1 MKPMNDKLK
10 LIEYGLGEEED
21 NMGVY
26 AVSLVSEPAIM
37 VDFVALSKQ
46 SLMLA
51 RVEDGEKRML
61 YGPALIPN
69 QPIVRYDGNNEK
81 YYITYTKETIEQTAQ
96 EFLKRN
102 MHHNHTIQ
110 HEMPVNNLTV
120 VESWVTMGAHDKSM
134 NLGFELPEGTWM
146 IGVKVDDDK
155 TWEAVK
161 NGEVK
166 GFSIEGWFTPMAET
180 EVKEKDLEKL
190 LAELAVALEMN
201 L

>member
-1 MKPMNDKLK
+1 
-10 LIEYGLGEEED
+10 
-21 NMGVY
+21 MGVY

-69 QPIVRYDGNNEK
+69 QPIVRYDGNGDK
-81 YYITYTKETIEQTAQ
+81 YYITYSKETIEQTAQ

-120 VESWVTMGAHDKSM
+120 VESWVTMANHDKSM
-134 NLGFELPEGTWM
+134 NYGFELPEGTWM
-146 IGVKVDDDK
+146 IGVKVDDDN
-155 TWEAVK
+155 TWQAVK

-166 GFSIEGWFTPMAET
+166 GFSIEGWFAPMTET
-180 EVKEKDLEKL
+180 NVEEKDLEKL
-190 LAELAVALEMN
+190 LAELAEQLEMN

>member
-1 MKPMNDKLK
+1 MSEDKLK

-37 VDFVALSKQ
+37 VDFVALSKAN
-46 SLMLA
+46 LLLA

-81 YYITYTKETIEQTAQ
+81 YYITYSKDTIEQTAQ

-120 VESWVTMGAHDKSM
+120 VESWVTTGAHDKSM
-134 NLGFELPEGTWM
+134 NYGFELPEGTWM
-146 IGVKVDDDK
+146 IGVKVDDEA
-155 TWEAVK
+155 TWQAVK

-166 GFSIEGWFTPMAET
+166 GFSIEGWFAPMSET
-180 EVKEKDLEKL
+180 QVQEKDLEKL
-190 LAELAVALEMN
+190 LAELAEQLETN

>member
-1 MKPMNDKLK
+1 MNDKLK

-37 VDFVALSKQ
+37 VDFVALSK
-46 SLMLA
+46 SNLLLA

-81 YYITYTKETIEQTAQ
+81 YYITYSKETIEQTAQ

-120 VESWVTMGAHDKSM
+120 VESWVTTGAHDKSM
-134 NLGFELPEGTWM
+134 NYGFELPEGTWM
-146 IGVKVDDDK
+146 IGVKVDDDN
-155 TWEAVK
+155 TWQAVK

-166 GFSIEGWFTPMAET
+166 GFSIEGWFAPMSET
-180 EVKEKDLEKL
+180 NVTEKDLEKL
-190 LAELAVALEMN
+190 LAELAEQLEMN
-201 L
+201 M

>member
-1 MKPMNDKLK
+1 MNDKLK

-37 VDFVALSKQ
+37 VDFVALSK
-46 SLMLA
+46 SHLLLA
-51 RVEDGEKRML
+51 QVEDGEKRML

-69 QPIVRYDGNNEK
+69 QPIVRYDGNGEK
-81 YYITYTKETIEQTAQ
+81 YYITYSTQTIEQTAQ

-120 VESWVTMGAHDKSM
+120 VESWVTMGTHDKSM
-134 NLGFELPEGTWM
+134 NLGFDLPEGTWM
-146 IGVKVDDDK
+146 IGVKVDDEA
-155 TWEAVK
+155 TWQAVK

-166 GFSIEGWFTPMAET
+166 GFSIEGWFAPMSET
-180 EVKEKDLEKL
+180 QVQEKDLEKL
-190 LAELAVALEMN
+190 LAELAEQLEMN

>member
-1 MKPMNDKLK
+1 MNDKLK

-37 VDFVALSKQ
+37 VDFVALSK
-46 SLMLA
+46 SNLLLA

-69 QPIVRYDGNNEK
+69 RPIVRYDGNNEK
-81 YYITYTKETIEQTAQ
+81 YFITYSKETIEQTAQ

-120 VESWVTMGAHDKSM
+120 VESWVTTGAHDKSM
-134 NLGFELPEGTWM
+134 NYGFELPEGTWM

-166 GFSIEGWFTPMAET
+166 GFSIEGWFAPMSET
-180 EVKEKDLEKL
+180 DVTEKDLEKL
-190 LAELAVALEMN
+190 LAQLAKQLEMN

>member
-1 MKPMNDKLK
+1 MSEDKLK

-37 VDFVALSKQ
+37 VDFVALSKAN
-46 SLMLA
+46 LLLA

-81 YYITYTKETIEQTAQ
+81 YYITYSKETIEQTAQ

-120 VESWVTMGAHDKSM
+120 VESWVTTGAHDKSM
-134 NLGFELPEGTWM
+134 NYGFELPEGTWM

-155 TWEAVK
+155 TWQAVK

-166 GFSIEGWFTPMAET
+166 GFSIEGWFAPMSET
-180 EVKEKDLEKL
+180 DVTEKDLEKL
-190 LAELAVALEMN
+190 LAELSKELEMN

>member
-1 MKPMNDKLK
+1 MSEDKLK

-37 VDFVALSKQ
+37 VDFVALSKAN
-46 SLMLA
+46 LLLA

-81 YYITYTKETIEQTAQ
+81 YYITYSKDTIEQTAQ

-120 VESWVTMGAHDKSM
+120 VESWVTTGAHDKSM
-134 NLGFELPEGTWM
+134 NYGFELPEGTWM
-146 IGVKVDDDK
+146 IGVKVDNEA
-155 TWEAVK
+155 TWQAVK

-166 GFSIEGWFTPMAET
+166 GFSIEGWFAPMSET
-180 EVKEKDLEKL
+180 QVQEKDLEKL
-190 LAELAVALEMN
+190 LAELAKALEMN
-201 L
+201 S

>member
-1 MKPMNDKLK
+1 MNDKLK

-37 VDFVALSKQ
+37 VDFVALSKAN
-46 SLMLA
+46 LLLA

-69 QPIVRYDGNNEK
+69 QPIIRYDGNGYK
-81 YYITYTKETIEQTAQ
+81 YFITYSKDTIEQTAQ

-102 MHHNHTIQ
+102 MHHNHTIK

-120 VESWVTMGAHDKSM
+120 VESWVTTGAHDKSM
-134 NLGFELPEGTWM
+134 NYGFELPEGTWM

-155 TWEAVK
+155 TWQAVK

-166 GFSIEGWFTPMAET
+166 GFSIEGWFAPMSET
-180 EVKEKDLEKL
+180 DVTEKDLEKL
-190 LAELAVALEMN
+190 LAELSKELEMN

>member
-1 MKPMNDKLK
+1 MNDKLK

-37 VDFVALSKQ
+37 VDFVALSK
-46 SLMLA
+46 SNLLLA

-81 YYITYTKETIEQTAQ
+81 YFITYSKETIEQTAQ

-120 VESWVTMGAHDKSM
+120 VESWVTTGAHDKSM
-134 NLGFELPEGTWM
+134 NYGFDLPEGTWM

-166 GFSIEGWFTPMAET
+166 GFSIEGWFAPMSET
-180 EVKEKDLEKL
+180 DVTEKDLEKL
-190 LAELAVALEMN
+190 LAELAQQLEMN

>member
-1 MKPMNDKLK
+1 MNDKLK

-37 VDFVALSKQ
+37 VDFVALSK
-46 SLMLA
+46 SNLLLA

-81 YYITYTKETIEQTAQ
+81 YFITYSKETIEQTAQ

-110 HEMPVNNLTV
+110 HKMPVNNLTV
-120 VESWVTMGAHDKSM
+120 VESWVTTGAHDKSM
-134 NLGFELPEGTWM
+134 NYGFELPEGTWM

-155 TWEAVK
+155 TWQAVK

-166 GFSIEGWFTPMAET
+166 GFSIEGWFAPMSET
-180 EVKEKDLEKL
+180 DVTEKDLEKL
-190 LAELAVALEMN
+190 LAELAKQLEMN

>member
-1 MKPMNDKLK
+1 MNDKLK

-37 VDFVALSKQ
+37 VDFVALSKAN
-46 SLMLA
+46 LLLA
-51 RVEDGEKRML
+51 QVEDGEKRML

-69 QPIVRYDGNNEK
+69 QPIVRYDGNGEK
-81 YYITYTKETIEQTAQ
+81 YFITYSKETIEQTAQ

-146 IGVKVDDDK
+146 IGVKVDDDN
-155 TWEAVK
+155 TWQAVK

-166 GFSIEGWFTPMAET
+166 GFSIEGWFAPMSET
-180 EVKEKDLEKL
+180 QVQEKDLEKL
-190 LAELAVALEMN
+190 LAELAKQLEMN

>member
-1 MKPMNDKLK
+1 MNDKLK

-37 VDFVALSKQ
+37 VDFVALSKAH
-46 SLMLA
+46 LMLA
-51 RVEDGEKRML
+51 QVEDGEKRML

-81 YYITYTKETIEQTAQ
+81 YYITYSKETIEQTAQ

-146 IGVKVDDDK
+146 IGVKVDNDA
-155 TWEAVK
+155 TWAAVK

-166 GFSIEGWFTPMAET
+166 GFSIEGWFAPMSET
-180 EVKEKDLEKL
+180 QVQEKDLEKL
-190 LAELAVALEMN
+190 LAELAEQLEMN
-201 L
+201 S

>member
-1 MKPMNDKLK
+1 MNDKLK

-37 VDFVALSKQ
+37 VDFVALSK
-46 SLMLA
+46 SNLLLA

-69 QPIVRYDGNNEK
+69 QPIIRYDGNGDK
-81 YYITYTKETIEQTAQ
+81 YFITYSKDTIEQTAQ

-120 VESWVTMGAHDKSM
+120 VESWVTTGSHDKSM
-134 NLGFELPEGTWM
+134 NYGFELPEGTWM
-146 IGVKVDDDK
+146 IGVKVDDDN
-155 TWEAVK
+155 TWQAVK

-166 GFSIEGWFTPMAET
+166 GFSIEGWFAPMSET
-180 EVKEKDLEKL
+180 DVTEKDLEKL
-190 LAELAVALEMN
+190 LAELSKELEMN

>member
-1 MKPMNDKLK
+1 MNDKLK

-37 VDFVALSKQ
+37 VDFVALSKAH
-46 SLMLA
+46 LLLA
-51 RVEDGEKRML
+51 QVEDGEKRML

-69 QPIVRYDGNNEK
+69 QPIVRYDGNGEK
-81 YYITYTKETIEQTAQ
+81 YYITYSTQTIEQTAQ

-146 IGVKVDDDK
+146 IGVKVDDDA
-155 TWEAVK
+155 TWQAVK
-161 NGEVK
+161 KGEVK
-166 GFSIEGWFTPMAET
+166 GFSIEGWFAPMSET
-180 EVKEKDLEKL
+180 QVQEKDLEKL
-190 LAELAVALEMN
+190 LAELAAQLEMN

>member
-1 MKPMNDKLK
+1 MNDKLK

-37 VDFVALSKQ
+37 VDFVALSKAN
-46 SLMLA
+46 LLLA

-81 YYITYTKETIEQTAQ
+81 YFITYSKETIEQTAQ

-120 VESWVTMGAHDKSM
+120 VESWVTTGAHDKSM
-134 NLGFELPEGTWM
+134 NYGFDLPEGTWM

-155 TWEAVK
+155 TWQAVK

-166 GFSIEGWFTPMAET
+166 GFSIEGWFAPMSET
-180 EVKEKDLEKL
+180 DVTEKDLEKL
-190 LAELAVALEMN
+190 LAELAEQLEMN

>member
-1 MKPMNDKLK
+1 MNDKLK

-37 VDFVALSKQ
+37 VDFVALSK
-46 SLMLA
+46 SNLLLA

-69 QPIVRYDGNNEK
+69 QPIIRYDGNGDK
-81 YYITYTKETIEQTAQ
+81 YFITYSKDTIEQTAQ

-120 VESWVTMGAHDKSM
+120 VESWVTTGSHDKSM
-134 NLGFELPEGTWM
+134 NYGFELPEGTWM

-155 TWEAVK
+155 TWQAVK

-166 GFSIEGWFTPMAET
+166 GFSIEGWFAPMSET
-180 EVKEKDLEKL
+180 DVTEKDLEKL
-190 LAELAVALEMN
+190 LAELSKELEMN

>member
-1 MKPMNDKLK
+1 MSEDKLK

-37 VDFVALSKQ
+37 VDFVALSKAN
-46 SLMLA
+46 LLLA

-81 YYITYTKETIEQTAQ
+81 YYITYSKETIEQTAQ

-120 VESWVTMGAHDKSM
+120 VESWVTTGAHDKSM
-134 NLGFELPEGTWM
+134 NYGFELPEGTWM
-146 IGVKVDDDK
+146 IGVKVDDEA
-155 TWEAVK
+155 TWQAVK

-166 GFSIEGWFTPMAET
+166 GFSIEGWFAPMSET
-180 EVKEKDLEKL
+180 QVQEKDLEKL
-190 LAELAVALEMN
+190 LAELAKALEMN
-201 L
+201 S

>member
-1 MKPMNDKLK
+1 MNDKLK

-37 VDFVALSKQ
+37 VDFVALSKAN
-46 SLMLA
+46 LLLA

-61 YGPALIPN
+61 YGPALIPDL
-69 QPIVRYDGNNEK
+69 PIVRYDGNGEK
-81 YYITYTKETIEQTAQ
+81 YFITYSKETIEQTSQ

-102 MHHNHTIQ
+102 LHHNHTIQ
-110 HEMPVNNLTV
+110 HQIPVNNLTV
-120 VESWVTMGAHDKSM
+120 VESWVTTGAHDKSM
-134 NLGFELPEGTWM
+134 NYGFDLPEGTWM
-146 IGVKVDDDK
+146 IGVKVDDDN

-166 GFSIEGWFTPMAET
+166 GFSIEGWFAPMSET
-180 EVKEKDLEKL
+180 DVTEKDLEKL
-190 LAELAVALEMN
+190 LAELAEQLEMN

>member
-1 MKPMNDKLK
+1 MNDKLK

-155 TWEAVK
+155 TWQAVK

-166 GFSIEGWFTPMAET
+166 GFSIEGWFAPMAET

-190 LAELAVALEMN
+190 LAELAKALEMN

>member
-1 MKPMNDKLK
+1 MSEDKLK

-37 VDFVALSKQ
+37 VDFVALSKAN
-46 SLMLA
+46 LLLA

-69 QPIVRYDGNNEK
+69 QPIVRFDGNGEK
-81 YYITYTKETIEQTAQ
+81 YYITYSKDTIEQTAQ

-120 VESWVTMGAHDKSM
+120 VESWVTTGAHDKSM
-134 NLGFELPEGTWM
+134 NYGFELPEGTWM
-146 IGVKVDDDK
+146 IGVKVDDEA
-155 TWEAVK
+155 TWQAVK

-166 GFSIEGWFTPMAET
+166 GFSIEGWFAPMSET
-180 EVKEKDLEKL
+180 QVQEKDLEKL
-190 LAELAVALEMN
+190 LAELAEQLEMN

>member
-1 MKPMNDKLK
+1 MSEDKLK

-37 VDFVALSKQ
+37 VDFVALSKAN
-46 SLMLA
+46 LLLA

-81 YYITYTKETIEQTAQ
+81 YYITYSKDTIEQTAQ

-120 VESWVTMGAHDKSM
+120 VESWVTTGAHDKSM
-134 NLGFELPEGTWM
+134 NYGFELPEGTWM
-146 IGVKVDDDK
+146 IGVKVDDEA
-155 TWEAVK
+155 TWQAVK

-166 GFSIEGWFTPMAET
+166 GFSIEGWFAPMSET
-180 EVKEKDLEKL
+180 QVQEKDLEKL
-190 LAELAVALEMN
+190 LAELAKALETN

>member
-1 MKPMNDKLK
+1 MNDKLK

-37 VDFVALSKQ
+37 VDFVALSKAN
-46 SLMLA
+46 LLLA

-81 YYITYTKETIEQTAQ
+81 YYITYSKDTIEQTAQ

-120 VESWVTMGAHDKSM
+120 VESWVTTGAHDKSM
-134 NLGFELPEGTWM
+134 NYGFELPEGTWM
-146 IGVKVDDDK
+146 IGVKVDDEA
-155 TWEAVK
+155 TWQAVK

-166 GFSIEGWFTPMAET
+166 GFSIEGWFAPMSET
-180 EVKEKDLEKL
+180 QVQEKDLEKL
-190 LAELAVALEMN
+190 LAELAKALEMN
-201 L
+201 S

>member
-1 MKPMNDKLK
+1 MNDKLK

-21 NMGVY
+21 SMGVY

-37 VDFVALSKQ
+37 VDFVALSKAN
-46 SLMLA
+46 LLLA

-69 QPIVRYDGNNEK
+69 QPIVRYDGNGEK
-81 YYITYTKETIEQTAQ
+81 YFITYSKETIEQTAQ

-120 VESWVTMGAHDKSM
+120 VESWVTTGAHDKSM
-134 NLGFELPEGTWM
+134 NYGFELPEGTWM
-146 IGVKVDDDK
+146 IGVKVDNDS
-155 TWEAVK
+155 TWQAVK

-166 GFSIEGWFTPMAET
+166 GFSIEGWFAPVSET
-180 EVKEKDLEKL
+180 QVQEKDLEKL
-190 LAELAVALEMN
+190 LAELAEQLEMN

>member
-1 MKPMNDKLK
+1 MK

-37 VDFVALSKQ
+37 VDFVALSKAN
-46 SLMLA
+46 LLLA

-81 YYITYTKETIEQTAQ
+81 YYITYSKDTIEQTAQ

-120 VESWVTMGAHDKSM
+120 VESWVTTGAHDKSM
-134 NLGFELPEGTWM
+134 NYGFELPEGTWM
-146 IGVKVDDDK
+146 IGVKVDDEA
-155 TWEAVK
+155 TWQAVK

-166 GFSIEGWFTPMAET
+166 GFSIEGWFAPMSET
-180 EVKEKDLEKL
+180 QVQEKDLEKL
-190 LAELAVALEMN
+190 LAELAKALEMN
-201 L
+201 S

>member
-1 MKPMNDKLK
+1 MNDKLK

-37 VDFVALSKQ
+37 VDFVALSKAH
-46 SLMLA
+46 LLLA
-51 RVEDGEKRML
+51 QVEDGEKRML

-69 QPIVRYDGNNEK
+69 QPIVRYDGNGEK
-81 YYITYTKETIEQTAQ
+81 YYITYSTQTIEQTAQ

-134 NLGFELPEGTWM
+134 NLGFDLPEGTWM
-146 IGVKVDDDK
+146 IGVKVDDEA
-155 TWEAVK
+155 TWQAVK

-166 GFSIEGWFTPMAET
+166 GFSIEGWFAPMSET
-180 EVKEKDLEKL
+180 QVQEKDLEKL
-190 LAELAVALEMN
+190 LAELAEQLEMN

>member
-1 MKPMNDKLK
+1 MNDKLK

-37 VDFVALSKQ
+37 VDFVALSKAH
-46 SLMLA
+46 LLLA
-51 RVEDGEKRML
+51 QVEDGEKRML

-69 QPIVRYDGNNEK
+69 QPIVRYDGNGEK
-81 YYITYTKETIEQTAQ
+81 YYITYSTQTIEQTAQ

-146 IGVKVDDDK
+146 IGVKVDDEA
-155 TWEAVK
+155 TWQAVK

-166 GFSIEGWFTPMAET
+166 GFSIEGWFAPMSET
-180 EVKEKDLEKL
+180 QVQEKDLEKL
-190 LAELAVALEMN
+190 LAELAEQLEMN

>member
-1 MKPMNDKLK
+1 MNDKLK

>member
-1 MKPMNDKLK
+1 MSEDKLK

-37 VDFVALSKQ
+37 VDFVALSKAN
-46 SLMLA
+46 LLLA

-81 YYITYTKETIEQTAQ
+81 YYITYSKDTIEQTAQ

-110 HEMPVNNLTV
+110 HEMLVNNLTV
-120 VESWVTMGAHDKSM
+120 VESWVTTGAHDKSM
-134 NLGFELPEGTWM
+134 NYGFELPEGTWM
-146 IGVKVDDDK
+146 IGVKVDDEA
-155 TWEAVK
+155 TWQAVK

-166 GFSIEGWFTPMAET
+166 GFSIEGWFAPMSET
-180 EVKEKDLEKL
+180 QVQEKDLEKL
-190 LAELAVALEMN
+190 LAELAKALEMN

>member
-1 MKPMNDKLK
+1 MNDKLK

-37 VDFVALSKQ
+37 VDFVALSKAN
-46 SLMLA
+46 LLLA

-61 YGPALIPN
+61 YGPALIPDL
-69 QPIVRYDGNNEK
+69 PIVRYDGNGEK
-81 YYITYTKETIEQTAQ
+81 YFITYSKETIEQTSQ

-102 MHHNHTIQ
+102 LHHNHTIQ
-110 HEMPVNNLTV
+110 HQIPVNNLTV
-120 VESWVTMGAHDKSM
+120 VESWVTTGAHDKSM
-134 NLGFELPEGTWM
+134 NYGFELPEGTWM
-146 IGVKVDDDK
+146 IGVKVDDDN
-155 TWEAVK
+155 TWQAVK

-166 GFSIEGWFTPMAET
+166 GFSIEGWFAPMSET
-180 EVKEKDLEKL
+180 DVTEKDLEKL
-190 LAELAVALEMN
+190 LAELAEQLEMN

>member
-1 MKPMNDKLK
+1 
-10 LIEYGLGEEED
+10 
-21 NMGVY
+21 
-26 AVSLVSEPAIM
+26 M
-37 VDFVALSKQ
+37 VDFVALSKAN
-46 SLMLA
+46 LLLA

-81 YYITYTKETIEQTAQ
+81 YFITYSKETIEQTAQ

-120 VESWVTMGAHDKSM
+120 VESWVTTGAHDKSM
-134 NLGFELPEGTWM
+134 NYGFELPEGTWM

-155 TWEAVK
+155 TWQAVK

-166 GFSIEGWFTPMAET
+166 GFSIEGWFAPMSET
-180 EVKEKDLEKL
+180 DVTEKDLEKL
-190 LAELAVALEMN
+190 LAELAEQLEMN

>member
-1 MKPMNDKLK
+1 MSEDKLK

-37 VDFVALSKQ
+37 VDFVALSKAN
-46 SLMLA
+46 LLLA

-69 QPIVRYDGNNEK
+69 QPIVRFDGNGEK
-81 YYITYTKETIEQTAQ
+81 YYITYSKDTIEQTAQ

-120 VESWVTMGAHDKSM
+120 VESWVTTGAHDKSM
-134 NLGFELPEGTWM
+134 NYGFELPEGTWM
-146 IGVKVDDDK
+146 IGVKVDDEA
-155 TWEAVK
+155 TWQ
-161 NGEVK
+161 VK
-166 GFSIEGWFTPMAET
+166 GFSIEGWFAPMSET
-180 EVKEKDLEKL
+180 QVQEKDLEKL
-190 LAELAVALEMN
+190 LAELAEQLEMN

>member
-1 MKPMNDKLK
+1 MNDKLK

-37 VDFVALSKQ
+37 VDFVALSKAN
-46 SLMLA
+46 LLLA

-81 YYITYTKETIEQTAQ
+81 YYITYSKETIEQTAQ

-120 VESWVTMGAHDKSM
+120 VESWVTTGAHDKSM
-134 NLGFELPEGTWM
+134 NYGFELPEGTWM
-146 IGVKVDDDK
+146 IGVKVDDDN
-155 TWEAVK
+155 TWQAVK

-166 GFSIEGWFTPMAET
+166 GFSIEGWFAPMSET
-180 EVKEKDLEKL
+180 QVQEKDLEKL
-190 LAELAVALEMN
+190 LAELAEQLEMN
-201 L
+201 M

>member
-1 MKPMNDKLK
+1 MSEDKLK

-37 VDFVALSKQ
+37 VDFVALSKAN
-46 SLMLA
+46 LLLA

-81 YYITYTKETIEQTAQ
+81 YYITYSKDTIEQTAQ

-120 VESWVTMGAHDKSM
+120 VESWVTTGAHDKSM
-134 NLGFELPEGTWM
+134 NYGFELPEGTWM

-155 TWEAVK
+155 TWQAVK

-166 GFSIEGWFTPMAET
+166 GFSIEGWFAPMSET
-180 EVKEKDLEKL
+180 DVTEKDLEKL
-190 LAELAVALEMN
+190 LAELSKELEMN

>member
-1 MKPMNDKLK
+1 MNDKLK

-37 VDFVALSKQ
+37 VDFVALSKTN
-46 SLMLA
+46 LLLA

-81 YYITYTKETIEQTAQ
+81 YFITYSKETIEQTAQ

-120 VESWVTMGAHDKSM
+120 VESWVTTGAHDKSM
-134 NLGFELPEGTWM
+134 NYGFDLPEGTWM

-155 TWEAVK
+155 TWQAVK

-166 GFSIEGWFTPMAET
+166 GFSIEGWFAPMSET
-180 EVKEKDLEKL
+180 DVTEKDLEKL
-190 LAELAVALEMN
+190 LAELAKQLEMN

>member
-1 MKPMNDKLK
+1 MNDKLK

-37 VDFVALSKQ
+37 VDFVALSKAH
-46 SLMLA
+46 LLLA
-51 RVEDGEKRML
+51 QVEDGEKRML

-69 QPIVRYDGNNEK
+69 QPIVRYDGNGEK
-81 YYITYTKETIEQTAQ
+81 YYITYSTQTIEQTAQ

-146 IGVKVDDDK
+146 IGVKVDDEA
-155 TWEAVK
+155 TWQAVK

-166 GFSIEGWFTPMAET
+166 GFSIEGWFAPMSET
-180 EVKEKDLEKL
+180 QVQEKDLEKL
-190 LAELAVALEMN
+190 LAELAKQLEMN

>member
-1 MKPMNDKLK
+1 MSEDKLK

-26 AVSLVSEPAIM
+26 AVSLVSELAIM
-37 VDFVALSKQ
+37 VDFVALSKAN
-46 SLMLA
+46 LLLA

-81 YYITYTKETIEQTAQ
+81 YYITYSKDTIEQTAQ

-120 VESWVTMGAHDKSM
+120 VESWVTTGAHDKSM
-134 NLGFELPEGTWM
+134 NYGFELPEGTWM
-146 IGVKVDDDK
+146 IGVKVDDEA
-155 TWEAVK
+155 TWQAVK

-166 GFSIEGWFTPMAET
+166 GFSIEGWFAPMSET
-180 EVKEKDLEKL
+180 QVQEKDLEKL
-190 LAELAVALEMN
+190 LAELAKALEMN
-201 L
+201 S

>member
-1 MKPMNDKLK
+1 MNDKLK

-69 QPIVRYDGNNEK
+69 QPIIRYDGNGEK
-81 YYITYTKETIEQTAQ
+81 YYITYSKETIEQTAQ

-120 VESWVTMGAHDKSM
+120 VESWVTMANHDKSM
-134 NLGFELPEGTWM
+134 NYGFELPEGTWM
-146 IGVKVDDDK
+146 IGVKVDDDN
-155 TWEAVK
+155 TWQAVK

-166 GFSIEGWFTPMAET
+166 GFSIEGWFAPMSET
-180 EVKEKDLEKL
+180 NVAEKDLEKL
-190 LAELAVALEMN
+190 LAELAEQLEMN
-201 L
+201 S